1 MATNPMQRKAKNSFL
16 LGFLLMLLIAAI
28 AVGFLLLQLVQ
39 SRKEMESLKATQKS
53 TYALKQDI
61 ASGTPITTELLTPVT
76 SDSRAIPT
84 DAITPATIA
93 AIPEGSTATARI
105 NLTKGTILTANMITT
120 PEGQYANDL
129 RLQEYNMLVLPSQ
142 LKSQEYIDIR
152 LRMPTGADYI
162 VVTKKMVEIPQ
173 IAGVDSQDSIW
184 LKMTE
189 DEILML
195 SNAIVEAYITDGSYL
210 YVTRYTEPGMQAA
223 ATPTYLPNND
233 VIRLMEQDPN
243 ITTEAKNALFT
254 RNNSTRGV
262 IRDNGISAIVN
273 SQENGSDNLVKGVT
287 EEINKSKEERQ
298 KYLED
303 LGGY

>member
-28 AVGFLLLQLVQ
+28 VVGLLLLQLVK
-39 SRKEMESLKATQKS
+39 SKKEMESMKAMQKA

-61 ASGTPITTELLTPVT
+61 ASGTPITADLLTQVL
-76 SDSRAIPT
+76 SDSRAIPA
-84 DAITPATIA
+84 DAVTPASIE
-93 AIPEGSTATARI
+93 EGSTARI
-105 NLTKGTILTANMITT
+105 NLTKGTILTANMVTS
-120 PEGQYANDL
+120 PEGQYAKDL

-142 LKSQEYIDIR
+142 LKTEDYIDIR

-162 VVTKKMVEIPQ
+162 VVAKKMVEIPQ

-184 LKMTE
+184 IKMTE
-189 DEILML
+189 EEILTL
-195 SNAIVEAYITDGSYL
+195 SNAIVESYITDGSYL
-210 YVTRYTEPGMQAA
+210 YVTRYTEPGMQEA

-233 VIRLMEQDPN
+233 VIRLIEQDPN

-254 RNNSTRGV
+254 RNNSTRSV
-262 IRDNGISAIVN
+262 IRDNGISAVVN
-273 SQENGSDNLVKGVT
+273 AQENGQDNLVKGVT
-287 EEINKSKEERQ
+287 EEITKATEERQ

>member
-39 SRKEMESLKATQKS
+39 SKKEMESLKATQKA

-76 SDSRAIPT
+76 SDARAIPT
-84 DAITPATIA
+84 DAITPAGIT
-93 AIPEGSTATARI
+93 EGSTARI
-105 NLTKGTILTANMITT
+105 NLTKGTILTANMVTT

-142 LKSQEYIDIR
+142 LASQDYIDIR

-162 VVTKKMVEIPQ
+162 VVAKKMVEIPQ

-184 LKMTE
+184 LKLTE
-189 DEILML
+189 EEILTL
-195 SNAIVEAYITDGSYL
+195 SNAILEAYITEGSYL
-210 YVTRYTEPGMQAA
+210 YVNRYTEPGMQTA

-287 EEINKSKEERQ
+287 EEITKSKEERQ